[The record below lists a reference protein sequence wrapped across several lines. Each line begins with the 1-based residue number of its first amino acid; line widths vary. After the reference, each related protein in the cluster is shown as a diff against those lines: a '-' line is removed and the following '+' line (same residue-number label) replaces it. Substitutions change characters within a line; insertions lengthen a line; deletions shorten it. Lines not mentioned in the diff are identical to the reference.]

1 MAWTWAALLLFMA
14 LLGRCSAQ
22 GEQSAMDALSAAW
35 GVEGWNNQT
44 SYCNW
49 TGVTCEQVNSAVS
62 SMCATE
68 RGEVSP
74 NDPQRSL
81 GPGESGRHDTVGDR
95 PAILVAVLVRSLRS
109 TVSPLTVQRCLA
121 GQLFYGSIPT
131 ELGLLAE
138 LSHLCGLYT
147 LCGT

>member
-1 MAWTWAALLLFMA
+1 MAWTWAALLLLMA

-22 GEQSAMDALSAAW
+22 GEQSAMDALGAAW
-35 GVEGWNNQT
+35 GVEGWSNQT

-49 TGVTCEQVNSAVS
+49 TGVTCEQANSAVS

-68 RGEVSP
+68 GVSFSP

-81 GPGESGRHDTVGDR
+81 GPAESGRPDTVGDR
-95 PAILVAVLVRSLRS
+95 PAFLVAVFVRLLLS
-109 TVSPLTVQRCLA
+109 TVSPLTVPRCLA

-131 ELGLLAE
+131 ELGLLTE
-138 LSHLCGLYT
+138 LSHLYGFYSSCET
-147 LCGT
+147 